1 MKIAEAKV
9 LQNTSRNVIYTEI
22 YYPPIAKNFVYSGG
36 ILNDNRQ
43 SRYLHLKFL
52 LEQTVVAS
60 NKILVIDDTTV
71 VRVKVREMLPPG
83 NFEVLEAKDG
93 LEGLN
98 FILQEKLSLIMLDF
112 LLPKMSGWEVFQ
124 KVQADPELRK
134 IPLVIMSGRKEEV
147 TEKITEPFEYFEFLG
162 KPFDQKQLIN
172 AIKLAMTKAKL
183 PRPELVPVGA
193 ASVKNGTVAT
203 SGVTTATATPTAAN
217 TAMPT
222 AASNATPTAA
232 NTAMPTAASN
242 ATPTA
247 GGASDAEISALNEK
261 IVKMQAEIDGLK
273 KQLTQVV
280 TFIKQKIK

>member
-1 MKIAEAKV
+1 M
-9 LQNTSRNVIYTEI
+9 
-22 YYPPIAKNFVYSGG
+22 
-36 ILNDNRQ
+36 
-43 SRYLHLKFL
+43 
-52 LEQTVVAS
+52 AS

-93 LEGLN
+93 VEGLN

-124 KVQADPELRK
+124 QVQAHPELRK

-172 AIKLAMTKAKL
+172 AIKLAMAKAKQ
-183 PRPELVPVGA
+183 PRPELVSVGA
-193 ASVKNGTVAT
+193 GVSVKNGTSSTSDIANSTVVAPSVAT
-203 SGVTTATATPTAAN
+203 PSIATPST
-217 TAMPT
+217 
-222 AASNATPTAA
+222 
-232 NTAMPTAASN
+232 
-242 ATPTA
+242 
-247 GGASDAEISALNEK
+247 GGVSEAEINALNEK